1 MTVCRRGLLPV
12 VFGVALSAC
21 SQLESSGSSSATAGA
36 KSGPNSRVPTV
47 EVREHLSGRFIALVG
62 PKAQHAPPYLGT
74 PGTNFYCLRSFVD
87 RKTGET
93 ADQLYVS
100 DSYDGAERNW
110 DAARDNAGRPQVFI
124 PISRDEITCDGGCSY
139 AEEFAANIP
148 ESELRTNPGGLSVTF
163 TDHAADEKTIN
174 LSAAQIAVQ
183 LAAVDAQQN
192 AAQSPAASSEPP
204 LAAAH
209 QP

>member
-1 MTVCRRGLLPV
+1 MSVCRQAVLPA

-21 SQLESSGSSSATAGA
+21 SQLGSPESSPAGTIGKA
-36 KSGPNSRVPTV
+36 HAVA
-47 EVREHLSGRFIALVG
+47 VREDLSGRFVALIG

-110 DAARDNAGRPQVFI
+110 DAAHNDTGRAQLFI
-124 PISRDEITCDGGCSY
+124 PISRDEITCDRGCSY
-139 AEEFAANIP
+139 AEEFAADIP
-148 ESELRTNPGGLSVTF
+148 ESELRASPRGLSVIF
-163 TDHAADEKTIN
+163 TDHAGDEKTIN
-174 LSAAQIAVQ
+174 VSSNQIAAQ

-192 AAQSPAASSEPP
+192 ATHPPTASAEPP
-204 LAAAH
+204 PAAAH

>member
-1 MTVCRRGLLPV
+1 VRVGRRGLLPA
-12 VFGVALSAC
+12 VFGVTLSAC
-21 SQLESSGSSSATAGA
+21 SQLAPPGSAPTALTAPVDPGKA
-36 KSGPNSRVPTV
+36 PAV
-47 EVREHLSGRFIALVG
+47 EVREHLSGRYIALVG
-62 PKAQHAPPYLGT
+62 PQAQHAPRYLGT

-93 ADQLYVS
+93 AHQLYVS

-110 DAARDNAGRPQVFI
+110 DAARNGAGGALIFI
-124 PISRDEITCDGGCSY
+124 PISHDEIACDRGCSY

-148 ESELRTNPGGLSVTF
+148 DSELRAQQQGLAVTF
-163 TDHAADEKTIN
+163 TDHAGDEKTITV
-174 LSAAQIAVQ
+174 SAGQIAAQ
-183 LAAVDAQQN
+183 LAAVAAQQ
-192 AAQSPAASSEPP
+192 AAAPSPAASAEPP

>member
-1 MTVCRRGLLPV
+1 MTICRRGILPL
-12 VFGVALSAC
+12 VFGAVLSAC
-21 SQLESSGSSSATAGA
+21 SQFAAPGSAPSAGGKA
-36 KSGPNSRVPTV
+36 PVV

-93 ADQLYVS
+93 ANQLYVS

-110 DAARDNAGRPQVFI
+110 DAARDDAGRAQVFI
-124 PISRDEITCDGGCSY
+124 PISREEITCSGGCSY

-148 ESELRTNPGGLSVTF
+148 ESELRASLTGLSVIF
-163 TDHAADEKTIN
+163 TDHAGDEKTIN
-174 LSAAQIAVQ
+174 VSAAQIAAQ
-183 LAAVDAQQN
+183 LAALDAQQT
-192 AAQSPAASSEPP
+192 AAQSPAAS
-204 LAAAH
+204 ADRR
-209 QP
+209 

>member
-1 MTVCRRGLLPV
+1 MTVCRQGVLSA

-21 SQLESSGSSSATAGA
+21 AQLGSPGSSLGAAGKAPSAAT
-36 KSGPNSRVPTV
+36 
-47 EVREHLSGRFIALVG
+47 REDLSGRFVALIG

-74 PGTNFYCLRSFVD
+74 LGTNFYCLRSFVD

-110 DAARDNAGRPQVFI
+110 DAAHDDAGRAQVFI

-139 AEEFAANIP
+139 AEEFAANIS
-148 ESELRTNPGGLSVTF
+148 ESELRASPRGLSVIF
-163 TDHAADEKTIN
+163 TDHAGDEKTIN
-174 LSAAQIAVQ
+174 VSANKIAAQ

-192 AAQSPAASSEPP
+192 AAQSPAASAQPP

>member
-1 MTVCRRGLLPV
+1 MPVCRQRVLPA

-21 SQLESSGSSSATAGA
+21 SQLGSSGSSPGA
-36 KSGPNSRVPTV
+36 VGKAPAVA
-47 EVREHLSGRFIALVG
+47 VREDLSGRFTALIG

-110 DAARDNAGRPQVFI
+110 DSAHDDAGRAQVFI
-124 PISRDEITCDGGCSY
+124 PISRNEITCDRGCSY
-139 AEEFAANIP
+139 AEEFAATIP
-148 ESELRTNPGGLSVTF
+148 ESELRASPRGLSVIF
-163 TDHAADEKTIN
+163 TDHAGDEKTITV
-174 LSAAQIAVQ
+174 SADQIVAQ
-183 LAAVDAQQN
+183 LAAVDAQQH
-192 AAQSPAASSEPP
+192 AAPSPAVSAEPP

>member
-1 MTVCRRGLLPV
+1 MRGCGRRSLV
-12 VFGVALSAC
+12 IVFGAALGAC
-21 SQLESSGSSSATAGA
+21 SQFAPLGSPSAPAGASSGGRSNA
-36 KSGPNSRVPTV
+36 V
-47 EVREHLSGRFIALVG
+47 EVQVREHLSGRFIALIG

-100 DSYDGAERNW
+100 DSYEGTERNW
-110 DAARDNAGRPQVFI
+110 DAARDAAGKALVFI
-124 PISRDEITCDGGCSY
+124 PVSRDKIACDGGCSY

-148 ESELRTNPGGLSVTF
+148 ESRLRGNPTGLAVTF
-163 TDHAADEKTIN
+163 TNGAGNAKTITV
-174 LSAAQIAVQ
+174 SADQIAAQ
-183 LAAVDAQQN
+183 LAALDAQRN
-192 AAQSPAASSEPP
+192 AGPAPAAAAKPP
-204 LAAAH
+204 IATAH

>member
-1 MTVCRRGLLPV
+1 MTLGRQGVLLG
-12 VFGVALSAC
+12 VFGMALSAC
-21 SQLESSGSSSATAGA
+21 SQLGSSDSSLGA
-36 KSGPNSRVPTV
+36 VGKAPSVA
-47 EVREHLSGRFIALVG
+47 VRENLSGRFIALIG

-110 DAARDNAGRPQVFI
+110 DAAHDDAGRAQVFI
-124 PISRDEITCDGGCSY
+124 PISRDEITCDRGCSY
-139 AEEFAANIP
+139 AEEFAATIP
-148 ESELRTNPGGLSVTF
+148 ESELRANPRGLSVIF
-163 TDHAADEKTIN
+163 TDQAGDKKTIN
-174 LSAAQIAVQ
+174 VSADQIAAQ
-183 LAAVDAQQN
+183 LAAVNAQQT
-192 AAQSPAASSEPP
+192 AAQSPTASAEPP
-204 LAAAH
+204 PAAAH

>member
-1 MTVCRRGLLPV
+1 MAVCWQAVLPA

-21 SQLESSGSSSATAGA
+21 SQLGTSGSSLGA
-36 KSGPNSRVPTV
+36 VGEAPSIV
-47 EVREHLSGRFIALVG
+47 VREDLSGRFVALIG

-93 ADQLYVS
+93 ADQIYVS

-110 DAARDNAGRPQVFI
+110 DAARDNAGRVQDFI
-124 PISRDEITCDGGCSY
+124 PISRDEITCDRGCSY
-139 AEEFAANIP
+139 AEEFAATIP
-148 ESELRTNPGGLSVTF
+148 ESELRASPRGLSVIF
-163 TDHAADEKTIN
+163 TDHAGDEKTIN
-174 LSAAQIAVQ
+174 VSADQIAAQ

-192 AAQSPAASSEPP
+192 AAQSPSAEPP

>member
-1 MTVCRRGLLPV
+1 MTVCRRGIVPL
-12 VFGVALSAC
+12 VFGAALGAC
-21 SQLESSGSSSATAGA
+21 SQFAAPGSSPSAGG
-36 KSGPNSRVPTV
+36 KVPLV
-47 EVREHLSGRFIALVG
+47 EVREHLSGRFIALIG
-62 PKAQHAPPYLGT
+62 RKAQHAPPYLGT

-100 DSYDGAERNW
+100 DSYDGTERNW
-110 DAARDNAGRPQVFI
+110 DAARDATGQALVFI
-124 PISRDEITCDGGCSY
+124 PVRRDKIVCDGGCSY

-148 ESELRTNPGGLSVTF
+148 ESTLRASPMGLSVIF
-163 TDHAADEKTIN
+163 TDHAGDEKTIN
-174 LSAAQIAVQ
+174 LSANQIAAQI
-183 LAAVDAQQN
+183 AAVDAQRN
-192 AAQSPAASSEPP
+192 GVSSPAAAAEPP

>member
-1 MTVCRRGLLPV
+1 MIVCRQRVLFA

-21 SQLESSGSSSATAGA
+21 SQLGSSGSSLSAAG
-36 KSGPNSRVPTV
+36 KSASIASR
-47 EVREHLSGRFIALVG
+47 EDLSGRFIALIG

-93 ADQLYVS
+93 ADQLYVF

-110 DAARDNAGRPQVFI
+110 DAARDNAGRAWVFI
-124 PISRDEITCDGGCSY
+124 PISRDEITCDRGCSY

-148 ESELRTNPGGLSVTF
+148 ESELRASPRGLSVIF
-163 TDHAADEKTIN
+163 TDHAGDEKTIN
-174 LSAAQIAVQ
+174 LSADQIAAQ

-192 AAQSPAASSEPP
+192 AAQTSAAAAEPP

>member
-1 MTVCRRGLLPV
+1 MTVCRQGVLPV

-21 SQLESSGSSSATAGA
+21 SQLGSSGPSSATAGA
-36 KSGPNSRVPTV
+36 KPGPNSRVPTV

-100 DSYDGAERNW
+100 DSYDGAERDWN
-110 DAARDNAGRPQVFI
+110 AARDDAGRAQVFI

-148 ESELRTNPGGLSVTF
+148 ENELRASPSGLSVIF
-163 TDHAADEKTIN
+163 TDHAGDVKIVN
-174 LSAAQIAVQ
+174 VSAAQIAAQ

-192 AAQSPAASSEPP
+192 AAQSPAAAAEPP

>member
-1 MTVCRRGLLPV
+1 MTVCRQGVLPI

-21 SQLESSGSSSATAGA
+21 SQLGSLGSSSATAGA
-36 KSGPNSRVPTV
+36 KPGPNSRLPTV
-47 EVREHLSGRFIALVG
+47 QVREHLSGRFIALVG

-110 DAARDNAGRPQVFI
+110 DAARDNAGRAQVFI
-124 PISRDEITCDGGCSY
+124 PISREEITCSGGCSY

-148 ESELRTNPGGLSVTF
+148 ENELRASPRGLSVIF
-163 TDHAADEKTIN
+163 TDNAGDEKTIN
-174 LSAAQIAVQ
+174 LSADQIAAQ

-192 AAQSPAASSEPP
+192 AAQSPATSAEPP

>member
-1 MTVCRRGLLPV
+1 MTVCRQGVLPV
-12 VFGVALSAC
+12 VFAVALSAC
-21 SQLESSGSSSATAGA
+21 SQLGSSEYSSATAGA
-36 KSGPNSRVPTV
+36 KPGPNSRVPTV

-110 DAARDNAGRPQVFI
+110 DAARDDAGRAQVFI

-139 AEEFAANIP
+139 VEEFAANIP
-148 ESELRTNPGGLSVTF
+148 ESELRASPRGVSVIF
-163 TDHAADEKTIN
+163 TDHAGDEKTIN
-174 LSAAQIAVQ
+174 VSAAQIAAQ
-183 LAAVDAQQN
+183 LAAVDAQQTT
-192 AAQSPAASSEPP
+192 ARSPAASAKPL

>member
-1 MTVCRRGLLPV
+1 MTVRRRAILPA
-12 VFGVALSAC
+12 VFGLALSAC
-21 SQLESSGSSSATAGA
+21 SQLAPPGSASATSDAN
-36 KSGPNSRVPTV
+36 SGPAGGVPAV
-47 EVREHLSGRFIALVG
+47 EVREHLSGRFIALIG
-62 PKAQHAPPYLGT
+62 PKAQHAPLYLGI

-100 DSYDGAERNW
+100 DSYDGTERNW
-110 DAARDNAGRPQVFI
+110 DAARYSAGQGLTFI
-124 PISRDEITCDGGCSY
+124 PISHDKIACDRGCSY
-139 AEEFAANIP
+139 LEEFAANIP
-148 ESELRTNPGGLSVTF
+148 ENELRTSPTGLSVIF
-163 TDHAADEKTIN
+163 VDHAGEQKTIN
-174 LSAAQIAVQ
+174 VSADQIAAQ

-192 AAQSPAASSEPP
+192 AVTSRAASAGPP

>member
-1 MTVCRRGLLPV
+1 MTVCRQGVLPV

-21 SQLESSGSSSATAGA
+21 SQLGASGYPSATEP
-36 KSGPNSRVPTV
+36 GPNSRVPTV

-100 DSYDGAERNW
+100 DSYDGTERNW
-110 DAARDNAGRPQVFI
+110 DAARDNEGHAQVFI
-124 PISRDEITCDGGCSY
+124 PISREEITCSGGCSY

-148 ESELRTNPGGLSVTF
+148 ENELRASPSGLSVIF
-163 TDHAADEKTIN
+163 TDHAGDEKTIN
-174 LSAAQIAVQ
+174 LSADQIAAQ

-192 AAQSPAASSEPP
+192 AAQSPAALAEPLLP
-204 LAAAH
+204 AAH

>member
-1 MTVCRRGLLPV
+1 MTVCRRGIVPL
-12 VFGVALSAC
+12 VFGAALSAC
-21 SQLESSGSSSATAGA
+21 SQFAAPGSSPSAAGKA
-36 KSGPNSRVPTV
+36 PVV
-47 EVREHLSGRFIALVG
+47 EVREHLSGRFIALIG

-100 DSYDGAERNW
+100 DSYNGTERNW
-110 DAARDNAGRPQVFI
+110 NAARDATGQALVFI
-124 PISRDEITCDGGCSY
+124 PVHLDKIACDGGCSY

-148 ESELRTNPGGLSVTF
+148 ESTLRANPMGVAVTF
-163 TDHAADEKTIN
+163 TDGAGDAKTIT
-174 LSAAQIAVQ
+174 LSADQIAVQ
-183 LAAVDAQQN
+183 LAAVDAQRN
-192 AAQSPAASSEPP
+192 AVSSPAAAAEPP
-204 LAAAH
+204 LAATH

>member
-1 MTVCRRGLLPV
+1 MTVCRQGILPV

-21 SQLESSGSSSATAGA
+21 SPLGSSGYSSATPGAGP
-36 KSGPNSRVPTV
+36 SPNSRVPTV

-110 DAARDNAGRPQVFI
+110 DAARDNAGRAQVFI
-124 PISRDEITCDGGCSY
+124 PISREEITCSGGCSY

-148 ESELRTNPGGLSVTF
+148 ENELRASPRGLSVIF
-163 TDHAADEKTIN
+163 TDHAGDEKTIN
-174 LSAAQIAVQ
+174 LSADQIASQ

-192 AAQSPAASSEPP
+192 AAQSPAASAEPP
-204 LAAAH
+204 LPAAH